1 MSIQSL
7 TLDKHEHCG
16 WSWSLINDYTERW
29 GTNKTIFFKFPN
41 CSCVELLLLKTLT
54 TFSIKMPAFNSFN
67 RLSENI
73 INKFLLCTFFTVT
86 FLFLLFYIG
95 NNLKDIDQHSSL
107 LHWTLCVL
115 MDVAL
120 SCYCIDYHISH

>member
-1 MSIQSL
+1 MNIVADLGLLLMTTQKDEEQIKQYSSKI
-7 TLDKHEHCG
+7 
-16 WSWSLINDYTERW
+16 
-29 GTNKTIFFKFPN
+29 PN

-54 TFSIKMPAFNSFN
+54 TFSIKTPAFNSFN

-73 INKFLLCTFFTVT
+73 INKFLLCIFFTVT

-107 LHWTLCVL
+107 LN
-115 MDVAL
+115 
-120 SCYCIDYHISH
+120 

>member
-1 MSIQSL
+1 MNIVADLGLLLMTTQKDEEQIKQYSSKI
-7 TLDKHEHCG
+7 
-16 WSWSLINDYTERW
+16 
-29 GTNKTIFFKFPN
+29 PN

-73 INKFLLCTFFTVT
+73 INKFLLCIFFTVT

-107 LHWTLCVL
+107 LH
-115 MDVAL
+115 
-120 SCYCIDYHISH
+120 